1 MFRRT
6 GMEGQRDGAAS
17 NVNWCCH
24 RGWHYGR
31 FLLSLLLRIFQRY
44 NDGVGRLCIWRLRLE
59 SRNEMLFANQR
70 AKGQLDMI
78 WKSNNLWISQNIC
91 EKKAEVKLYRIK
103 FWPIKVPGIAKK
115 NKRKWDMSFSSI
127 QLLSHVQLFA
137 TPWTAECQASLSIT
151 NSQSLLKTHVHWVSD
166 AIQPSQFPLLLPTHK
181 KTVKF
186 QQLSKGRRGRIF

>member
-1 MFRRT
+1 
-6 GMEGQRDGAAS
+6 
-17 NVNWCCH
+17 
-24 RGWHYGR
+24 
-31 FLLSLLLRIFQRY
+31 
-44 NDGVGRLCIWRLRLE
+44 
-59 SRNEMLFANQR
+59 MLFANQR

-137 TPWTAECQASLSIT
+137 TPRTAECQASLSIT

-166 AIQPSQFPLLLPTHK
+166 AIQPSHPLSSPSPPAFNLSQHQGLFQWINSTHEMAK
-181 KTVKF
+181 VLEF
-186 QQLSKGRRGRIF
+186 QLQHQSFQWIFRTDFLSKTKPLNLQNFNIHTKIYQCCSNFLGIG